1 MQATTTFSDELR
13 NDARGEGP
21 VKTAFNDFFIN
32 KIILRKD
39 GGFLLSA
46 ESVYTTSRG
55 STLNR
60 WDYLYGSPYRMPSDY
75 FMWNSPSGVYPWG
88 YNNMLNNGNTLTR
101 YYAENVLVLSFEP
114 SGKMEWSNVVRKSQF
129 DDNSD
134 DMIGFGMMNTGDQLH
149 FLYNIQEKRTLI
161 LSDQSIAPGGQLT
174 RNPTFKNLDK
184 GYEFMPRHAKQIG
197 LRQVLVPCQFRGYIC
212 FAKIDF

>member
-1 MQATTTFSDELR
+1 
-13 NDARGEGP
+13 
-21 VKTAFNDFFIN
+21 
-32 KIILRKD
+32 
-39 GGFLLSA
+39 
-46 ESVYTTSRG
+46 
-55 STLNR
+55 
-60 WDYLYGSPYRMPSDY
+60 
-75 FMWNSPSGVYPWG
+75 
-88 YNNMLNNGNTLTR
+88 
-101 YYAENVLVLSFEP
+101 
-114 SGKMEWSNVVRKSQF
+114 MEWSNVVRKSQF

-149 FLYNIQEKRTLI
+149 FLFNIQEKRTLI

-174 RNPTFKNLDK
+174 RNPTLKNLDK